1 MAKFDPS
8 RVTGGT
14 IELVRNDDGSYTS
27 QVTGFSQIATLNLP
41 DITTT
46 ATTST
51 ATTDAAEEAQET
63 LEEQTSTAFKMP
75 SIMAKGEQSDT
86 ADFGNTMTQEAAQTS
101 KLLTETFD
109 EPVKIESPTDVFY
122 DEMDQTTNQVN
133 RPELGDPSPISNIL
147 NEAKVKE
154 DDTTITLSK
163 ARIRGPRDLGTT
175 QTTTTRTPQGFDPN
189 RIFSPKE
196 ERDQRFTDD
205 AGLPEPPAYD
215 DQEYPQ
221 LETALGITV
230 DRQPSATREAKER
243 DFASGTLGISTREAK
258 ERDFASG
265 TIEPV
270 KQSALRT
277 LSQTVKRNIKNI
289 NVPSIGLTVLR
300 TIAGPETSVQAHDKK
315 YFNVRDDGRIAGN
328 PTTDLYAG
336 FNRTS
341 AFGNLEKAGERRIE
355 TREKTIER
363 KGYGPGDK
371 FYDDTQRMKEQQNNY
386 KDSLDDVVEEGYT
399 RTRAERRANPGRQD
413 ANTMTGGADT
423 GGGGKSIVCTAM
435 YQTTGLEDW
444 SKAMKI
450 WYIYQK
456 KYLTIQHQ
464 KGYHILFKP
473 FVKGMHKSNIIKALG
488 AHVAKHRT
496 QDLKHIMFNSKPSL
510 MGRIYR
516 KILEP
521 ICYAVGKLWQ

>member
-27 QVTGFSQIATLNLP
+27 QVTGFNQIATLNLP

-51 ATTDAAEEAQET
+51 ATTDAAEEAKET

-86 ADFGNTMTQEAAQTS
+86 ADFGTTMTQEAAQTS
-101 KLLTETFD
+101 KLLTDTFED
-109 EPVKIESPTDVFY
+109 PIQIKSPEAPLY
-122 DEMDQTTNQVN
+122 DDF
-133 RPELGDPSPISNIL
+133 PENKNVVDTGSPISNIL

-175 QTTTTRTPQGFDPN
+175 QTTTTRVPQGFDPL
-189 RIFSPKE
+189 RVMSPRE

-205 AGLPEPPAYD
+205 AGLPEAPAYD
-215 DQEYPQ
+215 YPD
-221 LETALGITV
+221 LGPALGITT
-230 DRQPSATREAKER
+230 DTQPSATREAKEK

-289 NVPSIGLTVLR
+289 QIPSIALTVMR
-300 TIAGPETSVQAHDKK
+300 AVAGPETSVQAHAKK

-328 PTTDLYAG
+328 PATDLYAG

-355 TREKTIER
+355 TREKTIEK

-371 FYDDTQRMKEQQNNY
+371 FYDDTQRMKDQQDDYTSSNAAA
-386 KDSLDDVVEEGYT
+386 KSRDSAVAQE
-399 RTRAERRANPGRQD
+399 AANRD
-413 ANTMTGGADT
+413 AARGGGSDSG
-423 GGGGKSIVCTAM
+423 GGGGKIVCTM
-435 YQTTGLEDW
+435 MNETYGFG
-444 SKAMKI
+444 SFRNKI
-450 WYIYQK
+450 WLRQSKDLAPEY
-456 KYLTIQHQ
+456 Q
-464 KGYHILFKP
+464 KGYHKIFLPLVRLSKTNIVIRKILEHIA
-473 FVKGMHKSNIIKALG
+473 V
-488 AHVAKHRT
+488 HRT
-496 QDLKHIMFNSKPSL
+496 IDIRQETRGKTHIL
-510 MGRIYR
+510 GRVYR
-516 KILEP
+516 KVLEP
-521 ICYAVGKLWQ
+521 ICYLVGKLWQ